1 MFSYRSILGR
11 AWNLTKRYK
20 KLWILGF
27 FVFILSAGGEYKLLI
42 AESDPNTVWQGIS
55 NFLQVNALLNSTFWA
70 NLSYLFKDN
79 LGLAIGIS
87 LLTFLLIIIAIALL
101 FFAIKSQAV
110 MIEKTKKLLNVKK
123 DQKMKIWPDL
133 INDNKKFWTLLLL
146 NISLVA
152 VILFVLIIISLPW
165 LYLST
170 ANSVLAALCYI
181 ILFIF
186 GFFAVFSA
194 SIIFKYAIAY
204 VALEKQT
211 FHGAVKQAVSLFKDN
226 WLISLEIIVL
236 LFFIDFLIG
245 LAVSIIFGLFIL
257 PLLYFWMMAGAYI
270 MTDLLLLVA
279 ILLLTVIVSIVSAFE
294 TASWTILFLELQT
307 GEAVAKLERVFHKRK

>member
-11 AWNLTKRYK
+11 AWKLTKHYK

-42 AESDPNTVWQGIS
+42 AESNPDTIWQDIS
-55 NFLQVNALLNSTFWA
+55 NFLQVNALLNSSFWM
-70 NLSYLFKDN
+70 NLSYLFKNN

-87 LLTFLLIIIAIALL
+87 LLTFLLIIIAIAVL
-101 FFAIKSQAV
+101 FFAVKSQAV
-110 MIEKTKKLLNVKK
+110 LIEKTKKLLNNKK
-123 DQKMKIWPDL
+123 EQKMKIWPDL

-152 VILFVLIIISLPW
+152 VILFVLIIVSLPW

-170 ANSVLAALCYI
+170 ANSILAALCYV
-181 ILFIF
+181 ILFIL

-204 VALEKQT
+204 VALEKEK
-211 FHGAVKQAVSLFKDN
+211 FHGAIKKAFILFKDN

-236 LFFIDFLIG
+236 LFFIDFIIG
-245 LAVSIIFGLFIL
+245 LAISIIFGLFIL
-257 PLLYFWMMAGAYI
+257 PLLYFWIIAGTYFMI
-270 MTDLLLLVA
+270 DLLLLTTLLLLILVVA
-279 ILLLTVIVSIVSAFE
+279 IVTTFE

-307 GEAVAKLERVFHKRK
+307 GEAVAKLERVFRKRK